1 MAVFHFL
8 RRNGQD
14 GDQNVGDEA
23 DQPAPQRPSIGLALG
38 GGAARGF
45 AHIGVIRTLVAKGLT
60 PDIITGTSIGAVI
73 GGCFAAGNLD
83 GVDQWC
89 RALTRRSVLGYL
101 DVSFTGSAL
110 INGGRLVEKLTETVG
125 DTAIEHLPLRFA
137 AIATEF
143 GTGHEIWITR
153 GPLVEA
159 VRASY
164 ALPGLFP
171 PVRVG
176 GRWLMDGALV
186 NPVPVSAARALGAR
200 LVIAV
205 NVNTDLYGRGTTIHD
220 HGAEAADA
228 AAETEATITEVAAQ
242 RGLLGRFASERSA
255 KRHLLGTPGRPGIST
270 VMVEAFNIMQD
281 RLTRARLAGDPPD
294 VLISPRLGRIG
305 LFDFHRAAEMID
317 LGAEATEKA
326 LEPFDEIVAAL
337 A

>member
-1 MAVFHFL
+1 VFHFL
-8 RRNGQD
+8 RRDEQD
-14 GDQNVGDEA
+14 DQNAGGDGH
-23 DQPAPQRPSIGLALG
+23 DSAPQRPSIGLALG

-45 AHIGVIRTLVAKGLT
+45 AHIGVLRTLIAKGLT
-60 PDIITGTSIGAVI
+60 PDVITGTSIGAVI
-73 GGCFAAGNLD
+73 GGCFAAGKLD
-83 GVDQWC
+83 GAEEWS
-89 RALTRRSVLGYL
+89 RTLTRRSVLGYL
-101 DVSFTGSAL
+101 DVSFSGSGL
-110 INGGRLVEKLTETVG
+110 INGGRLIEKLNETVG
-125 DTAIEHLPLRFA
+125 GIAIEQLPVRFA

-153 GPLVEA
+153 GRLVDA
-159 VRASY
+159 ARASY

-171 PVRVG
+171 PVRIG

-205 NVNTDLYGRGTTIHD
+205 NVNTYLYGRGTTIYD
-220 HGAEAADA
+220 HGELKAGAAAD
-228 AAETEATITEVAAQ
+228 TEAPLEEVAAQ
-242 RGLLGRFASERSA
+242 RGLLGRFAFERSA
-255 KRHLLGTPGRPGIST
+255 KRHLLGSPGQPGIST

-305 LFDFHRAAEMID
+305 LFDFHRAEEMIS

-326 LEPFDEIVAAL
+326 LEPLDEILAAL